1 MTLLNLQTQLTIEY
15 RPINHFNP
23 SIPDFFYSCCQSD
36 RQTFELPVR
45 CFERNGCVGLH
56 WLSEDA
62 CSKKYRESIKEKINK
77 LKTESVDSVDI

>member
-1 MTLLNLQTQLTIEY
+1 MVCF
-15 RPINHFNP
+15 H
-23 SIPDFFYSCCQSD
+23 SCCQSD

-62 CSKKYRESIKEKINK
+62 CSTKYRESIEVKINK
-77 LKTESVDSVDI
+77 SKNESAAHETQEASGYVDI

>member
-1 MTLLNLQTQLTIEY
+1 MIY
-15 RPINHFNP
+15 FH
-23 SIPDFFYSCCQSD
+23 SCCQSD

-62 CSKKYRESIKEKINK
+62 CSTKYRESIEAKINK
-77 LKTESVDSVDI
+77 LKSESADSVDI